1 MKKVVFLC
9 VENSCRSQIAEAFA
23 NIHGKDEILAFSAGS
38 KPSGT
43 VNPKAVSLMKEIN
56 YDLSKHQSIHVVK
69 LPDVEIDTMISMGC
83 GDSCPTI
90 RAKERIEWDIPD
102 PKDMKD
108 QDFKEVIKN
117 IERKVL
123 DFLKK

>member
-9 VENSCRSQIAEAFA
+9 IENSCRSQIAEAFA
-23 NIHGKDEILAFSAGS
+23 NIHGKEKILAFSAGS

-43 VNPKAVSLMKEIN
+43 VNPKAISLMKELN
-56 YDLSKHQSIHVVK
+56 YDLSTHQSIHVDK
-69 LPDVEIDTMISMGC
+69 LPDVEVDTMISMGC
-83 GDSCPTI
+83 GDSCPSI

-102 PKDMKD
+102 PKEMEY

>member
-9 VENSCRSQIAEAFA
+9 IENSCRSQIAEAFA
-23 NIHGKDEILAFSAGS
+23 NIHGKEKILAFSAGS

-43 VNPKAVSLMKEIN
+43 VNPKAISLMKELN
-56 YDLSKHQSIHVVK
+56 YDLSTHQSIHVDK
-69 LPDVEIDTMISMGC
+69 LPDVEIDAMISMGC
-83 GDSCPTI
+83 GDSCPSI

-102 PKDMKD
+102 PKEMEY